1 MKDGKCSVAKIEE
14 GNCDSA
20 FKAAFDFIFC
30 VDSFKTEGR
39 ILNHDFSSRCAKLQ
53 SQGQR
58 KV

>member
-39 ILNHDFSSRCAKLQ
+39 ILNHVASNFSLRKGQAK
-53 SQGQR
+53 
-58 KV
+58 V